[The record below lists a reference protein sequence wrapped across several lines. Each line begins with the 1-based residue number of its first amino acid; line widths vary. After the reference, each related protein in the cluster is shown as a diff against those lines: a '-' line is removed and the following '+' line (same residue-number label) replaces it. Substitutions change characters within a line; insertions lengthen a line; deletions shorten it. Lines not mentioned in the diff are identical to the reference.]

1 MKHIKKYNE
10 SKDWI
15 KEGELFL
22 TGQKRYTKIFYQY
35 MSGKMVVKASEDGVI
50 SFQTDEQGVD
60 ISDINQLEDL
70 IEFLMYHR
78 DKSI

>member
-1 MKHIKKYNE
+1 MKYLKKYNE

-22 TGQKRYTKIFYQY
+22 TGKKRYTKIFYQY

-60 ISDINQLEDL
+60 IYDINQLEDL

>member
-10 SKDWI
+10 SVSH
-15 KEGELFL
+15 ELFL
-22 TGQKRYTKIFYQY
+22 PGQPRYSNLYYGHIK
-35 MSGKMVVKASEDGVI
+35 GKLVLRSDENGI
-50 SFQTDEQGVD
+50 SFQTDEQGVS
-60 ISDINQLEDL
+60 ISDVNQLEEL

>member
-10 SKDWI
+10 SI
-15 KEGELFL
+15 ESGELFL
-22 TGQKRYTKIFYQY
+22 TGQKRYTKLFYQY
-35 MSGKMVVKASEDGVI
+35 MAGKLVVKAENGVI
-50 SFQTDEQGVD
+50 SFQTDEQGVN
-60 ISDINQLEDL
+60 ISDINQLEEL

>member
-22 TGQKRYTKIFYQY
+22 TGQTRYSKLYYGHIK
-35 MSGKMVVKASEDGVI
+35 GKLVLRSDENGI
-50 SFQTDEQGVD
+50 SFQTDEQGVS
-60 ISDINQLEDL
+60 ISDVNKLEEL

-78 DKSI
+78 DK

>member
-10 SKDWI
+10 SVSH
-15 KEGELFL
+15 ELFL
-22 TGQKRYTKIFYQY
+22 TGQTRYSKLYYGHIK
-35 MSGKMVVKASEDGVI
+35 GKLVLRSDENGI
-50 SFQTDEQGVD
+50 SFQTDEQGVS
-60 ISDINQLEDL
+60 ISDVNKLEEL